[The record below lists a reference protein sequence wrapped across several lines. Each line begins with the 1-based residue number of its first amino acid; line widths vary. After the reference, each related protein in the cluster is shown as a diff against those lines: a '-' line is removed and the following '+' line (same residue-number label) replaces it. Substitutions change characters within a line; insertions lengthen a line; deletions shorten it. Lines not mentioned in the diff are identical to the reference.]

1 MTPTKAMLG
10 LQWSLGVVVFAEAAM
25 LAFSGHAHAAH
36 QLGVPRVVLL
46 ALAWAEML
54 AAALFL
60 ISRTVVTGG
69 VALIVILALA
79 MLIHI
84 LHGQTNVGGL
94 VVYTAAVWAVV
105 QERRT

>member
-1 MTPTKAMLG
+1 MTRTKAMLG
-10 LQWSLGVVVFAEAAM
+10 LQWSLGVVLFAEAAR
-25 LAFSGHAHAAH
+25 LALSGHAHAAH
-36 QLGVPRVVLL
+36 QLGLPGAVLL
-46 ALAWAEML
+46 VLALAEML

-60 ISRTVVTGG
+60 IPRTVVTGG

-105 QERRT
+105 QERRA

>member
-1 MTPTKAMLG
+1 MTHTKAMLG
-10 LQWSLGVVVFAEAAM
+10 LQWSLGVVVLVEAAR
-25 LAFSGHAHAAH
+25 LAFSGHARAAH

-46 ALAWAEML
+46 ALASAEML
-54 AAALFL
+54 AAVLFL
-60 ISRTVVTGG
+60 IPRTVVSGG

-94 VVYTAAVWAVV
+94 VVYTAAAWAVV
-105 QERRT
+105 QARRA

>member
-1 MTPTKAMLG
+1 MTRTKAMLG
-10 LQWSLGVVVFAEAAM
+10 LQWSLGVVVFAEAAR
-25 LAFSGHAHAAH
+25 LALSGHAHAAH
-36 QLGVPRVVLL
+36 QLGLPGAVLL
-46 ALAWAEML
+46 VLALAEML

-60 ISRTVVTGG
+60 IPRTVVTGG

-105 QERRT
+105 QERRA

>member
-1 MTPTKAMLG
+1 MTRAKAMLG
-10 LQWSLGVVVFAEAAM
+10 LHWSLGVVVFVEAAM
-25 LAFSGHAHAAH
+25 LAFSGHARAAH
-36 QLGVPRVVLL
+36 QLGVPGVILL
-46 ALAWAEML
+46 ALALAEMV

-60 ISRTVVTGG
+60 IPRTVVTGG

-84 LHGQTNVGGL
+84 LHGQTNVGSL

-105 QERRT
+105 QERRA

>member
-1 MTPTKAMLG
+1 MARTKAMLG
-10 LQWSLGVVVFAEAAM
+10 LQWSLGVVLFAEAAR
-25 LAFSGHAHAAH
+25 LALSGHAHAAH
-36 QLGVPRVVLL
+36 QLGLPGAVLL
-46 ALAWAEML
+46 VLALAEML

-60 ISRTVVTGG
+60 IPRTVVTGG

-105 QERRT
+105 QERRA

>member
-1 MTPTKAMLG
+1 MARTKAMLG
-10 LQWSLGVVVFAEAAM
+10 LQWSLGVVVFAEAAR
-25 LAFSGHAHAAH
+25 LALSGHAHAAH
-36 QLGVPRVVLL
+36 QLGLPGVVLL
-46 ALAWAEML
+46 ALALAEML

-60 ISRTVVTGG
+60 IPRTVVTGG

-105 QERRT
+105 QERRA